1 MPGIHPRFA
10 PLAPLARVAT
20 ALFALAG
27 AAGSAFSQP
36 ISSGFTYQGEL
47 RSSDTPF
54 NGSADVL
61 FTLWTA
67 QSGGSQ
73 IGGALQA
80 LGVNISDGRFS
91 VLLNSGNEFGPGAF
105 NGQRRWIEISVRTP
119 GGAGGYQMLSPR
131 QELTVAPHAAFAADA
146 GTVGGQ
152 SAADLRNAAALTGT
166 LPDAALP
173 TSVPRLSTTNAF
185 SGLSF
190 FSNPGNIFT
199 GAHFGTHSGNGAA
212 LEDLNASAVTAGVLA
227 DARLSPN
234 VALRNASQTF
244 TGTNT
249 FAGLATF
256 NDRIGVGTSPSTD
269 FRMHLAGGTGQ
280 WKGGIA
286 ASGSALAVVMGELGG
301 RATIGSNDAAFTQW
315 RDLSINPFGGRVVVG
330 GGSPTV
336 SHGTLHIAGGG
347 DASLAGGGYLM
358 AGSVSGTNILM
369 DNDEI
374 MARFNGLPA
383 DLRLNMEGGRVVVPA
398 IEFLSNNSV
407 MTAAP
412 VVQERLV
419 SSLHIV
425 PAGGSNTF
433 TISVPGARV
442 GMGVIVSPAEPL
454 EPFDVLAFARVS
466 SNSVV
471 QIRIQNNNNSDSAY
485 INRTWIVTLIPPA
498 SP

>member
-1 MPGIHPRFA
+1 MPRVHPPFA
-10 PLAPLARVAT
+10 PLGRVAT

-199 GAHFGTHSGNGAA
+199 GAHFGTHSGNGAG

-234 VALRNASQTF
+234 VALRNASQAF

-256 NDRIGVGTSPSTD
+256 NDRIGVGTSPSNN
-269 FRMHLAGGTGQ
+269 FRMHLAGGSGQ

-286 ASGSALAVVMGELGG
+286 ASGSSLAVVLGELGG

-315 RDLSINPFGGRVVVG
+315 RDLSINPFGGRVVIG
-330 GGSPTV
+330 GGAPTL
-336 SHGTLHIAGGG
+336 SQGTLHIASGEA
-347 DASLAGGGYLM
+347 ASLAGGGYLM
-358 AGSVSGTNILM
+358 AGRVSDSNIVI
-369 DNDEI
+369 DDDDI
-374 MARFNGLPA
+374 MARINGLPA
-383 DLRLNMEGGRVVVPA
+383 DLYLNSEGGSVVVPE
-398 IEFLSNNSV
+398 IRFQSNNSV

-412 VVQERLV
+412 VVREVLKPG
-419 SSLHIV
+419 LITV

-433 TISVPGARV
+433 TLGVPNAAV
-442 GMGVIVSPAEPL
+442 GMGVFVSPTQSL

-466 SNSVV
+466 STGIVTV
-471 QIRIQNNNNSDSAY
+471 RIQSNSTSDSVY
-485 INRTWIVTLIPPA
+485 LDRTWIVTLIPRA

>member
-1 MPGIHPRFA
+1 MSRIHSPVGRVT
-10 PLAPLARVAT
+10 RVAT
-20 ALFALAG
+20 ALFALAT

-36 ISSGFTYQGEL
+36 ISTGFTYQGEL
-47 RSSDTPF
+47 RSSGTPF
-54 NGSADVL
+54 DGSADVR

-67 QSGGSQ
+67 ESGGGQ
-73 IGGALQA
+73 IGAALQA
-80 LGVNISDGRFS
+80 LGVNVSEGRFS

-119 GGAGGYQMLSPR
+119 GGGGVYQVLSPR
-131 QELTVAPHAAFAADA
+131 QEITVAPYAAFAADA

-166 LPDAALP
+166 LPDAVLP
-173 TSVPRLSTTNAF
+173 TSVPRLSATNAF

-199 GAHFGTHSGNGAA
+199 GAHFGSHSGDGAA
-212 LEDLNASAVTAGVLA
+212 LENLSAGAVTSGILA

-234 VALRNASQTF
+234 VALRNASQSFTGSNTF
-244 TGTNT
+244 T
-249 FAGLATF
+249 GLATF
-256 NDRIGVGTSPSTD
+256 NDRIGVGTSPSTN
-269 FRMHLAGGTGQ
+269 FRMHLAGGPGQ

-286 ASGSALAVVMGELGG
+286 ASGSAFAVVLGELGG

-336 SHGTLHIAGGG
+336 SQGTLHIASGE
-347 DASLAGGGYLM
+347 DASLDGGGYLM
-358 AGSVSGTNILM
+358 TGSVSGANILVD
-369 DNDEI
+369 DNEI
-374 MARFNGLPA
+374 MARSNGAAANLLLNA
-383 DLRLNMEGGRVVVPA
+383 DGGRVVVPA
-398 IEFLSNNSV
+398 VQFQSNNSV

-412 VVQERLV
+412 VVQEILF
-419 SSLHIV
+419 SSLFVV

-433 TISVPGARV
+433 TTSVPGARV
-442 GMGVIVSPAEPL
+442 GMGVIVNPAEPL
-454 EPFDVLAFARVS
+454 ESFNVVAFARVS
-466 SNSVV
+466 SNGFV
-471 QIRIQNNNNSDSAY
+471 QIRIQNNGNGDSAY

-498 SP
+498 TP

>member
-1 MPGIHPRFA
+1 MPRIHPPFA
-10 PLAPLARVAT
+10 PLGRVAT

-199 GAHFGTHSGNGAA
+199 GAHFGTHSGNGAG

-234 VALRNASQTF
+234 VALRNASQAF

-256 NDRIGVGTSPSTD
+256 NDRIGVGTPPSTN
-269 FRMHLAGGTGQ
+269 FRMHLAGGSGQ

-286 ASGSALAVVMGELGG
+286 ASGSSLAVVLGELGG

-315 RDLSINPFGGRVVVG
+315 RDLSINPFGGRVVIG
-330 GGSPTV
+330 GGAPTL
-336 SHGTLHIAGGG
+336 SQGTLHIASGEA
-347 DASLAGGGYLM
+347 ASLAGGGYLM
-358 AGSVSGTNILM
+358 AGRVSDSNIVI
-369 DNDEI
+369 DDDDI
-374 MARFNGLPA
+374 MARINGLPA
-383 DLRLNMEGGRVVVPA
+383 DLYLNSEGGSVVVPE
-398 IEFLSNNSV
+398 IRFQSNNSV

-412 VVQERLV
+412 VVREVLKPG
-419 SSLHIV
+419 LITV

-433 TISVPGARV
+433 TLGVPNAAV
-442 GMGVIVSPAEPL
+442 GMGVFVSPTQSL

-466 SNSVV
+466 STGIVTV
-471 QIRIQNNNNSDSAY
+471 RIQSNSTSDSVY
-485 INRTWIVTLIPPA
+485 LDRSWIVTLIPRA

>member
-1 MPGIHPRFA
+1 MPGIHSRFA
-10 PLAPLARVAT
+10 PLAT

-234 VALRNASQTF
+234 VALRNASQAF

-256 NDRIGVGTSPSTD
+256 NDRIGVGTPPSTN

-336 SHGTLHIAGGG
+336 SHGTLHIAGGT
-347 DASLAGGGYLM
+347 DATLDGGGYLM
-358 AGSVSGTNILM
+358 TGSVSASNILI
-369 DNDEI
+369 DNNEI
-374 MARFNGLPA
+374 MARINGQPSE
-383 DLRLNMEGGRVVVPA
+383 LRLNSPGGNVVVPSLR
-398 IEFLSNNSV
+398 FQSNNSV

-412 VVQERLV
+412 IVHEISDPNLRTV
-419 SSLHIV
+419 S
-425 PAGGSNTF
+425 AGGSLEYS
-433 TISVPGARV
+433 IEAPGARP
-442 GMGVIVSPAEPL
+442 GMGVIVNPVDSLQPL
-454 EPFDVLAFARVS
+454 DVLAFARILQNNFVR
-466 SNSVV
+466 
-471 QIRIQNNNNSDSAY
+471 IRIQNNGNDATAY
-485 INRTWIVTLIPPA
+485 INQTWIVTLIPPA